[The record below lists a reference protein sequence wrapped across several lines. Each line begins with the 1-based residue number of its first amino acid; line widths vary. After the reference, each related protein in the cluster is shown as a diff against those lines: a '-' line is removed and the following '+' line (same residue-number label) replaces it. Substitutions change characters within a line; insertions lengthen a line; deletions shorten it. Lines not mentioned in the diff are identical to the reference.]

1 MTSCTNAPRSGGPSV
16 PSMCLT
22 PDSSH
27 CPAFRARLTHAH
39 TFILEMRSLVTNHF
53 KTITTPDKGPGHSLG
68 TLLSPSP
75 VPPVPITVPITTPKY
90 RPIARTKISHDHSLR
105 VSSVVVH
112 TGWLLIKAALG
123 LFLMGSWRLGV
134 EDREFKPHLTQLF

>member
-105 VSSVVVH
+105 VSSVVVNVSTSH
-112 TGWLLIKAALG
+112 RVASHQSSFRVVSDGELAFG
-123 LFLMGSWRLGV
+123 RRGS
-134 EDREFKPHLTQLF
+134 